1 MMTTSVREAAFAHAR
16 QVYPRE
22 SCGLIVVRKGK
33 ASYVG
38 CNNLAIGTDQF
49 AIDPKDYA
57 RADRRGVILGVVHSH
72 PNGSP
77 QPSQAD
83 LVGCEASQLPWHIV
97 GCPSGEWASFE
108 PTGYR
113 APLVGRQWSH
123 GVLDCYSIIR
133 DWYKEA
139 RSIELLDFTRRDE
152 WWHQGEN
159 LYLENYE
166 TAGFVPVDDEPLEGD
181 VLLMQVGSPVPNH
194 AAIYLGDGLILHHL
208 QNRLSSRDVYGGY
221 WHKNTTHILR
231 YIGEHSLT
239 SR

>member
-1 MMTTSVREAAFAHAR
+1 MINASVRELALAHAKA
-16 QVYPRE
+16 QYPRE

-33 ASYVG
+33 ASYFECG
-38 CNNLAIGTDQF
+38 NLAVGTDQF

-57 RADRRGVILGVVHSH
+57 RADGRGVIVGVVHSH
-72 PNGSP
+72 PNGTP
-77 QPSQAD
+77 EPSQAD

-97 GCPSGEWASFE
+97 GYPSGQWASIT
-108 PTGYR
+108 PSGYR

-133 DWYKEA
+133 DWYKET

-152 WWHQGEN
+152 WWLHGED
-159 LYLENYE
+159 LYQANYE
-166 TAGFVPVDDEPLEGD
+166 KAGFVPVDEPPIEGD
-181 VLLMQVGSPVPNH
+181 VLLMQVASPVPNH
-194 AAIYLGDGLILHHL
+194 AAIYLSDGLILHHL

-221 WHKNTTHILR
+221 WQKNTTHILR
-231 YIGEHSLT
+231 YLGEHGLT